1 LSEKEFAYAPQEDVQ
16 KRANLPSRAITRA
29 IIPAAGLGTRLL
41 SVTKEQPKE
50 MLAVFAPGR
59 FGGTS
64 LKPVVQLISEQL
76 QTCGIREFCFV
87 VGRGKRAI
95 EDHFDKSYELEHKLR
110 ESGNSEALSEVQR
123 IASMADI
130 FYIRQKEQLGLGHA
144 ILCAKKHV
152 GNEPFAVML
161 GDDIVVNERPCIG
174 QLVDVFDEMHS
185 SVVGVEQVPKSK
197 IHRYGVIKG
206 KKVRDEI
213 YKVYDLVEKPS
224 PEEAPSDLAI
234 IGRYVFQPEIFSFLE
249 KIGPGKNGE
258 YQLTDAMRLLC
269 RKKGM
274 YGLRFKGRRFDI
286 GSKADW
292 VKATIAL
299 SLERKDLADELR
311 GIHEMLDKKH

>member
-1 LSEKEFAYAPQEDVQ
+1 MKVV
-16 KRANLPSRAITRA
+16 
-29 IIPAAGLGTRLL
+29 IPAAGLGIRFLPA
-41 SVTKEQPKE
+41 TKAQPKE
-50 MLAVFAPGR
+50 ML
-59 FGGTS
+59 
-64 LKPVVQLISEQL
+64 PVVDKPAIQY
-76 QTCGIREFCFV
+76 V
-87 VGRGKRAI
+87 VEEAVASGMTDIIMITGRGKRAI

-110 ESGNSEALSEVQR
+110 ESGNSEALAEVQR

-174 QLVDVFDEMHS
+174 QLVEAFEQVKS
-185 SVVGVEQVPKSK
+185 SVVGVEQVPKSR
-197 IHRYGVIKG
+197 IQRYGVIKG
-206 KKVRDEI
+206 KRFKDDL
-213 YKVYDLVEKPS
+213 YKVEDLVEKPT

-249 KIGPGKNGE
+249 KIGPGKGGE

-269 RKKGM
+269 RKNGL
-274 YGLRFKGRRFDI
+274 YGLKFKGRRYDI

-292 VKATIAL
+292 VRATIEL
-299 SLERKDLADELR
+299 SLERSDLAAELR
-311 GIHEMLDKKH
+311 AALGSIRKSI

>member
-1 LSEKEFAYAPQEDVQ
+1 MKVV
-16 KRANLPSRAITRA
+16 
-29 IIPAAGLGTRLL
+29 IPAAGLGIRFLPA
-41 SVTKEQPKE
+41 TKAQPKE
-50 MLAVFAPGR
+50 ML
-59 FGGTS
+59 
-64 LKPVVQLISEQL
+64 PVVDKPAIQY
-76 QTCGIREFCFV
+76 V
-87 VGRGKRAI
+87 VEEAVASGMTDIIMITGRGKRAI

-110 ESGNSEALSEVQR
+110 ESGNSEALAEVQR

-174 QLVDVFDEMHS
+174 QLVEAFEQVKA
-185 SVVGVEQVPKSK
+185 SVVGVEQVPKSR
-197 IHRYGVIKG
+197 IQRYGVIKG
-206 KKVRDEI
+206 KRFRDDL
-213 YKVYDLVEKPS
+213 YKVEDLVEKPT

-249 KIGPGKNGE
+249 KIGPGMGGE

-269 RKKGM
+269 RKNGL
-274 YGLRFKGRRFDI
+274 YGLKFKGRRFDI

-292 VKATIAL
+292 IRATVAL
-299 SLERKDLADELR
+299 SMERKDLADELR
-311 GIHEMLDKKH
+311 LSPDLFKKR

>member
-1 LSEKEFAYAPQEDVQ
+1 MKVV
-16 KRANLPSRAITRA
+16 
-29 IIPAAGLGTRLL
+29 IPAAGLGIRFLPA
-41 SVTKEQPKE
+41 TKAQPKE
-50 MLAVFAPGR
+50 ML
-59 FGGTS
+59 
-64 LKPVVQLISEQL
+64 PVVDKPAIQY
-76 QTCGIREFCFV
+76 V
-87 VGRGKRAI
+87 VEEAVASGMTDIIMITGRGKRAI

-110 ESGNSEALSEVQR
+110 ESGNSEALAEVQK

-174 QLVDVFDEMHS
+174 QLVEAFEQVKS
-185 SVVGVEQVPKSK
+185 SVVGVEQVPKSR
-197 IHRYGVIKG
+197 IQRYGVIKG
-206 KKVRDEI
+206 KRFRDDL
-213 YKVYDLVEKPS
+213 YKVEDLVEKPT

-249 KIGPGKNGE
+249 KIGPGKGGE

-269 RKKGM
+269 RKNGL
-274 YGLRFKGRRFDI
+274 YGLKFKGRRYDI

-292 VKATIAL
+292 VRATIEL
-299 SLERKDLADELR
+299 SMERSDLAPDLR
-311 GIHEMLDKKH
+311 AALGSIRKSI

>member
-1 LSEKEFAYAPQEDVQ
+1 MKVV
-16 KRANLPSRAITRA
+16 
-29 IIPAAGLGTRLL
+29 IPAAGLGIRFLPA
-41 SVTKEQPKE
+41 TKAQPKE
-50 MLAVFAPGR
+50 ML
-59 FGGTS
+59 
-64 LKPVVQLISEQL
+64 PVVDKPAIQY
-76 QTCGIREFCFV
+76 V
-87 VGRGKRAI
+87 VEEAVASGMTDIIIITGRGKRAI

-144 ILCAKKHV
+144 ILCAKKHI

-161 GDDIVVNERPCIG
+161 GDDIVVGDRPCVG
-174 QLVDVFDEMHS
+174 QLVDVFEEMKS

-206 KKVRDEI
+206 KRVKDDI
-213 YKVYDLVEKPS
+213 YKVEDLVEKPS

-234 IGRYVFQPEIFSFLE
+234 IGRYVFQPDVFGFLE
-249 KIGPGKNGE
+249 RIGPGKGGE

-269 RKKGM
+269 HKKGL
-274 YGLRFKGRRFDI
+274 YGLKFKGRRFDI

-292 VKATIAL
+292 VRATVAL
-299 SLERKDLADELR
+299 SMERKDLADELR
-311 GIHEMLDKKH
+311 PSLEMLSRGR

>member
-1 LSEKEFAYAPQEDVQ
+1 MKVV
-16 KRANLPSRAITRA
+16 
-29 IIPAAGLGTRLL
+29 IPAAGLGIRFLPA
-41 SVTKEQPKE
+41 TKAQPKE
-50 MLAVFAPGR
+50 ML
-59 FGGTS
+59 
-64 LKPVVQLISEQL
+64 PVVDKPAIQY
-76 QTCGIREFCFV
+76 V
-87 VGRGKRAI
+87 VEEAVASGMTDIIMITGRGKRAI

-110 ESGNSEALSEVQR
+110 ESGNSEALAEVQK

-174 QLVDVFDEMHS
+174 QLVEAFEQVKA
-185 SVVGVEQVPKSK
+185 SVVGVEQVPKSR
-197 IHRYGVIKG
+197 IQRYGVIKG
-206 KKVRDEI
+206 KRFRDDL
-213 YKVYDLVEKPS
+213 YKVEDLVEKPT

-249 KIGPGKNGE
+249 KIGPGKGGE

-269 RKKGM
+269 RRNGL
-274 YGLRFKGRRFDI
+274 YGLKFKGRRYDI

-292 VKATIAL
+292 VRATIAL
-299 SLERKDLADELR
+299 SMERKDLADELR
-311 GIHEMLDKKH
+311 LSPDLFKKR